1 MGFRQSFNE
10 FFWDVLEVGFIAMFV
25 HLQLEEIF
33 FLHDVIHE
41 LHKKKMG
48 VFFFFKINLEKPDDK
63 VK

>member
-1 MGFRQSFNE
+1 
-10 FFWDVLEVGFIAMFV
+10 VGFIAMFV